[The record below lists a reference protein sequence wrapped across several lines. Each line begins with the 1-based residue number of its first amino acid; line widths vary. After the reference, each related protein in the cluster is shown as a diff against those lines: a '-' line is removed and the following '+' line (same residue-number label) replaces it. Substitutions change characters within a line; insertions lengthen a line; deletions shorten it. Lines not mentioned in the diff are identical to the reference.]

1 MSDEVGE
8 GGGVNGLRIFELNV
22 SGKNDKFQH
31 FKEMCVSRSIKRY
44 IYIFPQ
50 TDSWLRGDLALTNT
64 YTLQFKK
71 KKEKLCLQTKSR
83 DVALT
88 FKTFNPSSR
97 FIL

>member
-1 MSDEVGE
+1 M
-8 GGGVNGLRIFELNV
+8 NGLRIFELNV

>member
-1 MSDEVGE
+1 MSQE
-8 GGGVNGLRIFELNV
+8 I
-22 SGKNDKFQH
+22 NDKFQH

-71 KKEKLCLQTKSR
+71 KKR
-83 DVALT
+83 
-88 FKTFNPSSR
+88 KTMSSNK
-97 FIL
+97 I